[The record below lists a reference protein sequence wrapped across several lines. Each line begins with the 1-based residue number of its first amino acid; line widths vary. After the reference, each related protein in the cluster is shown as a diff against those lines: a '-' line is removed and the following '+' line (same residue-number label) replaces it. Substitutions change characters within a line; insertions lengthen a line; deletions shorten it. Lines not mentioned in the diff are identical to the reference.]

1 MFMEEIDLWLS
12 TTVFYMAGVLLI
24 FGLALV
30 VIPEQTRR
38 IVHLLNRWVSTED
51 FFAAINKPRY
61 QEHSIYRYHRIF
73 GALFAIF
80 AALSIYMLG
89 FYTSIETSLKG
100 LEAFAEG
107 AFYKWLFIILYY
119 VLLGLNVIVLGISM
133 VVFVKPS
140 LLKHVESWSNRW
152 ITTDNFE
159 ALDRVHDISENDLPG
174 RPRLFGAFVSIS
186 ALYMMFML
194 GGVIY

>member
-1 MFMEEIDLWLS
+1 MLMEEIDLWLS

-30 VIPEQTRR
+30 VMPEQTRR
-38 IVHLLNRWVSTED
+38 IVHSLNRWVSTED

-73 GALFAIF
+73 GGLFAIF

-89 FYTSIETSLKG
+89 FYTSIEISLKG
-100 LEAFAEG
+100 LEVFAEG

-159 ALDRVHDISENDLPG
+159 ALDRVHEISENDLPG